1 MGLTPLAR
9 GKDGEGKK
17 GGGGG
22 GEEREPMQFKSEA
35 EQEEWEEEQKV
46 CTIII
51 MIAKIFVGEIFT
63 MPPRK
68 VCHFSLF

>member
-9 GKDGEGKK
+9 SKEGEGKK
-17 GGGGG
+17 GGGGGG

-46 CTIII
+46 CTIIQLRKYLLVKYSRCLPEKFI
-51 MIAKIFVGEIFT
+51 IF
-63 MPPRK
+63 
-68 VCHFSLF
+68 LF